1 MAKLEDIQR
10 VCLSRGIIYPTAEI
24 YGGLSGIFDYGPVG
38 VLLKRKFIE
47 YWRDFFIKQEDNIFE
62 IDGSVIL
69 PEKVL
74 IASGHVD
81 SFVDPITQCEKC
93 KSIFRADHLI
103 EEKTGKF
110 VEGKSTKE
118 LTEIIKKSGLV
129 CPNCKGK
136 LGEVK
141 VFKLMFKTEA
151 GASGGQIAYLR
162 PESAQNIFTGF
173 QRIFRSV
180 RGKLPLG
187 IAQIGHAF
195 RNEISARQF
204 VIRSREFNQMEIEMF
219 FDVKNPACSKFDENR
234 EIILLTREAQKKNK
248 EAVKIKVGEAV
259 KKKLL
264 PNEWMGYFLAK
275 EFEFYKSLGIPED
288 ALRFRHMLPE
298 ETPHYSGGNFDLEIK
313 FDFGWKETVGNAYRT
328 DHDLKSHL
336 KFSGQD
342 VSVTL
347 EDGSKILPHVVEPS
361 FGIERSLYAIMLH
374 CYVEDKE
381 RGWNWFRFPVKLA
394 PYIAGIFPLM
404 NKDNL
409 PKKAR
414 EIYDKLKMKFDV
426 FYDDS
431 GSIGKRYARADE
443 IGTLVAITCDYQ
455 TLEDDTITI
464 RDRDTTNQIRV
475 DIKNIENILHK
486 LIEGEKFENLNN
498 FIK

>member
-10 VCLSRGIIYPTAEI
+10 VCLSRGILYPTAEI
-24 YGGLSGIFDYGPVG
+24 YGGLSGVFDYGPVG

-47 YWRDFFIKQEDNIFE
+47 CWRDFFIKQEDNIFE
-62 IDGSVIL
+62 VDGSVIL

-81 SFVDPITQCEKC
+81 SFVDPITQCSKC

-110 VEGKSTKE
+110 VEGKSNEE
-118 LTEIIKKSGLV
+118 LTKIIKKEKIT
-129 CPNCKGK
+129 CPNCKGN
-136 LGEVK
+136 LSEVK
-141 VFKLMFKTEA
+141 VFKLMFKTEV
-151 GASGGQIAYLR
+151 GAAGGQTAYLR

-187 IAQIGHAF
+187 ISQIGHAF

-204 VIRSREFNQMEIEMF
+204 VIRSREFNQIEIEMF
-219 FDVKNPACSKFDENR
+219 FDPKNPSCTKFDGNK
-234 EIILLTREAQKKNK
+234 EIILLTREAQKKNEK
-248 EAVKIKVGEAV
+248 AMKIKVGEAL
-259 KKKLL
+259 KKKLI

-275 EFEFYKSLGIPED
+275 EFEFYKSLGIPEE

-328 DHDLKSHL
+328 DHDLKNHSKL
-336 KFSGQD
+336 SGQD
-342 VSVTL
+342 MSVTL
-347 EDGSKILPHVVEPS
+347 DDGSKVLPHVVEPS
-361 FGIERSLYAIMLH
+361 FGIERSLYSIMLY

-394 PYIAGIFPLM
+394 PYIAGVFPLM

-409 PKKAR
+409 SKKAK
-414 EIYDKLKMKFDV
+414 EVYNKLKTKFDV
-426 FYDDS
+426 IYDDT

-443 IGTLVAITCDYQ
+443 IGIPFGITIDYQ
-455 TLEDDTITI
+455 TLEDETVTV
-464 RDRDTTNQIRV
+464 RDRDTTKQIR
-475 DIKNIENILHK
+475 IKISELKVFLENK
-486 LIEGEKFENLNN
+486 LSN
-498 FIK
+498 

>member
-1 MAKLEDIQR
+1 
-10 VCLSRGIIYPTAEI
+10 
-24 YGGLSGIFDYGPVG
+24 
-38 VLLKRKFIE
+38 
-47 YWRDFFIKQEDNIFE
+47 FE

-81 SFVDPITQCEKC
+81 SFVDPVTQCEKC

-118 LTEIIKKSGLV
+118 LTEIIKKEKII
-129 CPNCKGK
+129 CPNCKGV

-141 VFKLMFKTEA
+141 VFNLMFKTKV
-151 GASGGQIAYLR
+151 GAAGGQTAYLR

-173 QRIFRSV
+173 QRIFRAV

-204 VIRSREFNQMEIEMF
+204 VVRSREFNQIEIEMF
-219 FDVKNPACSKFDENR
+219 FDPNNPKCYKFNKDK
-234 EIILLTREAQKKNK
+234 EIILLTREAQKKNEK
-248 EAVKIKVGEAV
+248 AVKIKVGEAV

-275 EFEFYKSLGIPED
+275 EFEFYKSLGLSED
-288 ALRFRHMLPE
+288 VLRFRHMLPE

-328 DHDLKSHL
+328 DHDLKSHSKL
-336 KFSGQD
+336 SGQD
-342 VSVTL
+342 MSVAL
-347 EDGSKILPHVVEPS
+347 DDGSKVLPHVVEPS

-374 CYVEDKE
+374 CYVEDKQ
-381 RGWNWFRFPVKLA
+381 RGWNWFKFPVKIA
-394 PYIAGIFPLM
+394 PYIAGIFPLV

-409 PKKAR
+409 PEKAK
-414 EIYDKLKMKFDV
+414 EIHNKLKMKFDV

-443 IGTLVAITCDYQ
+443 IGTPFGITIDYQ
-455 TLEDDTITI
+455 TLEDNTITVRE
-464 RDRDTTNQIRV
+464 RDSTKQTRMKID
-475 DIKNIENILHK
+475 EL
-486 LIEGEKFENLNN
+486 EKFLEKQLSD
-498 FIK
+498 